1 MLRLL
6 RLGLG
11 CSERP
16 GTQDVVREG
25 QSGNRSPNIGSPLT
39 DWALV
44 ASS

>member
-6 RLGLG
+6 RLG

-25 QSGNRSPNIGSPLT
+25 QSGNRSPNI
-39 DWALV
+39 D
-44 ASS
+44 ASKIEKL